1 MSEFNL
7 EILTPEKQFFSGA
20 VEAAICPTS
29 DGDIEI
35 LKGHQNLVA
44 ALGRDEI
51 KLKINGEW
59 KTAVV
64 EDGFFEVRPDKVIIF
79 AMYCDDIDDY
89 KSAKAKR
96 EETIKREQ
104 EIYKENLSKAKINNI
119 DISKFIISAHRR
131 NKNINFK

>member
-1 MSEFNL
+1 M
-7 EILTPEKQFFSGA
+7 
-20 VEAAICPTS
+20 
-29 DGDIEI
+29 
-35 LKGHQNLVA
+35 
-44 ALGRDEI
+44 GRDEI

-79 AMYCDDIDDY
+79 AMYCDDINDY

-96 EETIKREQ
+96 EETIEREQ

>member
-1 MSEFNL
+1 MSEFNI
-7 EILTPEKQFFSGA
+7 EILTPEKQFFCGT

-64 EDGFFEVRPDKVIIF
+64 EDGFFEVKPDGVLVF
-79 AMYCDDIDDY
+79 AMYCDDIKDY
-89 KSAKAKR
+89 KTEKAKR
-96 EETIKREQ
+96 EEALKREQ
-104 EIYKENLSKAKINNI
+104 EIYKENLSKEKINSV
-119 DISKFIISAHRR
+119 DISRFIIAAH
-131 NKNINFK
+131 KGNII

>member
-7 EILTPEKQFFSGA
+7 EILTPEKQFFSGL

-64 EDGFFEVRPDKVIIF
+64 EDGFFEVKPDGVIIF
-79 AMYCDDIDDY
+79 AMYCDNISEY
-89 KSAKAKR
+89 KTEKAKR
-96 EETIKREQ
+96 EKALKQEQ
-104 EIYKENLSKAKINNI
+104 EIYKENLSKERISSI
-119 DISKFIISAHRR
+119 DISRFIIWTHRGK
-131 NKNINFK
+131 NNINF